1 MKDADEVRAYM
12 EAVHRTQAAFVT
24 PDGRHVLVQID
35 RDDDIGLIDPD
46 SLISWIFLNR
56 RDLDIWPLAA
66 LTSEPSEPD
75 PS

>member
-1 MKDADEVRAYM
+1 M
-12 EAVHRTQAAFVT
+12 EATRRTQAAFIT

-56 RDLDIWPLAA
+56 RDLDIWPLAP
-66 LTSEPSEPD
+66 LNQSGD